1 MAQESGGSLRR
12 SKRKLRKQDVEKLN
26 TLSES
31 DSGKAGLAAALRSMR
46 RSKRVPDR
54 RPAVLTGTSSK
65 NVDLEEIRGASIPAG
80 MSDKEKKKIMRK
92 MLRSKRKK

>member
-26 TLSES
+26 TLS

>member
-31 DSGKAGLAAALRSMR
+31 GKAGLAAALRSKR
-46 RSKRVPDR
+46 RSKRVTDR
-54 RPAVLTGTSSK
+54 RPAVMTGTSSK
-65 NVDLEEIRGASIPAG
+65 NVDLEEIRDISIPAG
-80 MSDKEKKKIMRK
+80 MSKKERNKIMRK
-92 MLRSKRKK
+92 MLRTKRKK